1 MGAPSSEDDFV
12 AEINVTPF
20 VDVML
25 VLLVIFMITAPMM
38 AEGLNVALP
47 KVETAET
54 LTTED
59 DHAVL
64 TIRADGA
71 LYVNDLPADMAS
83 LPEILASTV
92 SRQGKQLYVQADKA
106 VSYGVVLPRQKW
118 KPCPPCSPAR
128 RKLQTFQKSASSK
141 AASGWC
147 LLSLRATFLAILPLR
162 RH

>member
-1 MGAPSSEDDFV
+1 MAAPSSDDDFV

-38 AEGLNVALP
+38 TEGVNVELP

-54 LTTED
+54 LATED

-71 LYVNDLPADMAS
+71 LYIDELPTDLAS
-83 LPEILASTV
+83 LPEVLAASVRTP
-92 SRQGKQLYVQADKA
+92 GKQLFVQADEA
-106 VSYGVVLPRQKW
+106 VSYGVVLRVMDRVRGAGIRDVNLVTSGSPDDDAAQSAGK
-118 KPCPPCSPAR
+118 SPATPALGER
-128 RKLQTFQKSASSK
+128 S
-141 AASGWC
+141 
-147 LLSLRATFLAILPLR
+147 
-162 RH
+162 

>member
-1 MGAPSSEDDFV
+1 MAASSCDDDFV

-38 AEGLNVALP
+38 TEGLSVALP

-54 LTTED
+54 LPTED

-71 LYVNDLPADMAS
+71 LYINELVTDMAS
-83 LPEILASTV
+83 LPEVLATSVSST
-92 SRQGKQLYVQADKA
+92 GKQLFVQADKA
-106 VSYGVVLPRQKW
+106 VPYGVVLRVMDRVR
-118 KPCPPCSPAR
+118 SSGIR
-128 RKLQTFQKSASSK
+128 DVNLVTSASPDDDAAQSLLKSPSK
-141 AASGWC
+141 PTKGEMS
-147 LLSLRATFLAILPLR
+147 
-162 RH
+162 